1 MAFEITPNV
10 TVEYDEQGVARHIEH
25 IAQPYFSPDKDLR
38 GVAADYVAAVAQE
51 YRLTKPMLAEMDA
64 SAGDELAEG
73 EGAALHFAEEKS
85 VMETTLVSYQ
95 QTYLGLPVWE
105 AGVAVVLQDKPP
117 RVTSSSS
124 TIHTEI
130 DAKSPPADAPFLPEG
145 ITPEALRPLLGLEGR
160 RGGVK
165 INGTRLLVYR
175 YDALQ
180 RFDPEVVPV
189 DEDDGGNLHFESA
202 DAPACRPCRT
212 GSRTIDT
219 TSSRKSSSPPPSA
232 AGASRSTGARSSSP
246 RRAACSTSARS
257 SPRWTAP
264 SIARI
269 RSPRRETPRSRR
281 PPRGDARRAPRHRH
295 SPGPD
300 DGEPA
305 DAHGSVRPARGHRQ
319 RRTVAAPTSTGNFV
333 YSVPT
338 DNFAAV
344 NAYHHCDALFRI
356 VAGMG
361 FTISSYFNGT
371 TFPVRVDHR
380 ATIGTACP
388 GGACV
393 NAQAPGNAAG
403 TGSDGFRFALQA
415 TGAAVGI
422 ACDWR
427 VVLHEFGHALLWDS
441 VNSANFGFAHGAGD
455 SLGAILNDPG
465 SLAPDRFVTFPWT
478 IITRRHDRPVA
489 SWAWGGPNDL
499 SGYFSEQI
507 LSTTLFRFYRSIG
520 GDSASVT
527 MQRLAARYATYL
539 IVRGIGSLA
548 TSPITAT
555 PMATIFAT
563 ALQTADISTTSF
575 EGQPGGAYAKVMRWA
590 FEKQGLYQPAG
601 APTPVTTAGAPP
613 AVDVYI
619 DDGRHGEYPYRRC
632 SGRPG
637 HLEQAGR
644 RRRPRPP
651 DPDRRPAQLPLRQGQ
666 EPRHPD
672 RDDRHRRCYHCRPAT
687 GLVWPADWVATTTP
701 SCPSGRRSPP
711 AARSWSARSSGRR
724 PWSVTSACLPRRRQ
738 RTI

>member
-38 GVAADYVAAVAQE
+38 GVAADYVAAVAKE
-51 YRLTKPMLAEMDA
+51 HRLTKPRLADVEA

-145 ITPEALRPLLGLEGR
+145 ITPETLRPLLGLEGR

-180 RFDPEVVPV
+180 RFDPELVLEE
-189 DEDDGGNLHFESA
+189 EDDGGDLHFEPPTLPLPSVPDGIKDDRHYVVTEVLFTA
-202 DAPACRPCRT
+202 SMRGWGEPINWRAFVEPETGGVLYLRAFVAAVDGAVYRTDPLTKTGDVTITPASPAATLDAHRDTVILQGLTTASPQTLT
-212 GSRTIDT
+212 GQYVQLVDI
-219 TSSRKSSSPPPSA
+219 
-232 AGASRSTGARSSSP
+232 
-246 RRAACSTSARS
+246 
-257 SPRWTAP
+257 TAP
-264 SIARI
+264 
-269 RSPRRETPRSRR
+269 
-281 PPRGDARRAPRHRH
+281 
-295 SPGPD
+295 
-300 DGEPA
+300 
-305 DAHGSVRPARGHRQ
+305 
-319 RRTVAAPTSTGNFV
+319 TVAAPTSTGNFV

-344 NAYHHCDALFRI
+344 NAYHHCDALFRM

-393 NAQAPGNAAG
+393 NAQAPGNTAG

-415 TGAAVGI
+415 TGASVGI

-441 VNSANFGFAHGAGD
+441 VNSANSGSQTA
-455 SLGAILNDPG
+455 PG
-465 SLAPDRFVTFPWT
+465 TAWA
-478 IITRRHDRPVA
+478 RPER
-489 SWAWGGPNDL
+489 P
-499 SGYFSEQI
+499 
-507 LSTTLFRFYRSIG
+507 
-520 GDSASVT
+520 
-527 MQRLAARYATYL
+527 RLARARPL
-539 IVRGIGSLA
+539 
-548 TSPITAT
+548 
-555 PMATIFAT
+555 
-563 ALQTADISTTSF
+563 
-575 EGQPGGAYAKVMRWA
+575 
-590 FEKQGLYQPAG
+590 
-601 APTPVTTAGAPP
+601 
-613 AVDVYI
+613 
-619 DDGRHGEYPYRRC
+619 RH
-632 SGRPG
+632 
-637 HLEQAGR
+637 
-644 RRRPRPP
+644 
-651 DPDRRPAQLPLRQGQ
+651 LPL
-666 EPRHPD
+666 
-672 RDDRHRRCYHCRPAT
+672 DDHHEA
-687 GLVWPADWVATTTP
+687 
-701 SCPSGRRSPP
+701 S
-711 AARSWSARSSGRR
+711 
-724 PWSVTSACLPRRRQ
+724 
-738 RTI
+738 